1 MEQLAVLRE
10 FWYFVRYRKA
20 YWMVPLLV
28 ALALMGLLIVVSE
41 ASALAPF
48 IYPLF

>member
-1 MEQLAVLRE
+1 MEQLLVLRE
-10 FWYFVRYRKA
+10 FWYFVRYRKV
-20 YWMVPLLV
+20 YWLLPLLI
-28 ALALMGLLIVVSE
+28 ALALIGLLIVVSE

>member
-1 MEQLAVLRE
+1 MEQLSVLRE
-10 FWYFVRYRKA
+10 FWYFVCYRKV
-20 YWMVPLLV
+20 YWALPFLIV
-28 ALALMGLLIVVSE
+28 LALLGLLIVVSE